1 MNIASPYGV
10 RARGIGKS
18 AGSRSAKATVHPT
31 PASARAAMSRLS
43 PRTAMSITRRAQ
55 RRPPRPAKSYL
66 PDHASRGHRPVAQ
79 GRAVFAD

>member
-18 AGSRSAKATVHPT
+18 AGSRSAKATVHPA